1 VVPSEG
7 LELVDQLGRIA
18 GNVPWPAL
26 LVAAVAFL
34 LLVGAIK
41 RRSGRPRAGEIWFAQ
56 VPFRDGTG
64 SKDRPVLVLS
74 VTGRACTV
82 AQFTSQDRDARRDY
96 LRVPDGF
103 PGLSRSSWVSL
114 RPVRLPGSAMRRR
127 SGTPGMAL
135 VGWYED
141 VAL

>member
-1 VVPSEG
+1 MPRDV
-7 LELVDQLGRIA
+7 LDLVDRFLGIV
-18 GNVPWPAL
+18 GTMPWPVL
-26 LVAAVAFL
+26 LVAALGVL
-34 LLVGAIK
+34 LLVGAI
-41 RRSGRPRAGEIWFAQ
+41 RRRAGRPRIGEIWFAQ

-74 VTGRACTV
+74 VGGRTCTV
-82 AQFTSQDRDARRDY
+82 AQFTSQDRDARRDF

-114 RPVRLPGSAMRRR
+114 RPVRLRRSAMRRR

-141 VAL
+141 AAL